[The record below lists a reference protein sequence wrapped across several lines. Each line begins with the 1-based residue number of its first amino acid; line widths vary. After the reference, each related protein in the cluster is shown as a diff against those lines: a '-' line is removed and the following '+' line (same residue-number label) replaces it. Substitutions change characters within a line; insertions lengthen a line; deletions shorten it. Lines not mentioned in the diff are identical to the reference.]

1 MLGFRT
7 AIQVH
12 RSIFSPNRGYVV
24 GLDCVGTE
32 SELRQ
37 CRFRGILVGRQCRFG
52 YAGGVSCTNDSEAAE
67 YPVRL
72 VGGSGPHE
80 GRVEIYYHGVW
91 GTVCRNMW
99 GIEDANV
106 VCRQLGF
113 SKATRVVAWNE
124 FRGAV
129 GQIWLDSVGCSGSEE
144 SLDMC
149 GHMGWGDHNFCSHSR
164 DAEAVCEGYDGRYRP
179 VRLVNGS
186 TEFEGRVEVRLQNE
200 WGSVCGDGWDQ
211 RDAAVVCRQLGFA
224 SEGAEPL
231 LSAYYGEGSGL
242 IMLSEVECTGQELYV
257 TDCPSSGYYQHNC
270 NHSHDV
276 GVRCSGRIPESRFT
290 NPICLVVNG
299 SHLSQNKGTIEI
311 YDNGTWSSICDI
323 NWSFAD
329 GMVACR
335 MLGFRTANDVHHG
348 SHFGAGRFNILLDGV
363 QCAGDEDELIDCRHS
378 QQLSRNCHDH
388 TKDAGVSCTN
398 DTAPVRLVG
407 GNGPHE
413 GRVEIYHQGQW
424 GTVCGYWWDI
434 IDSQVVCKELGYP
447 RATEVTYF
455 GRGTGAVWLSYV
467 SCTGLESSLDLC
479 VHGGWGRTSFCGR
492 AGVICEAYDFV
503 CASGGGV
510 SQYLVCDGVG
520 DCPDSSDEERCVY
533 LPETPVRLV
542 GGGGPHEG
550 RVEIYYQGQ
559 WGTVCE
565 INWDIVDADVVCRQL
580 GYSQATRAS
589 VRAEFGEGSGPIWLS
604 YVNCRGFE
612 RSLDLCYRGELGDN
626 VSDCYHYRDVG
637 AVCEGNDTGLL
648 PIRLVNGA
656 TEYEGLVEILLD
668 GHLGSVCGDGWDQR
682 DAAVVCRQL
691 GFASEGAE
699 HLLSAYY
706 GESSG
711 PILLSNVECSGTEL
725 YLKDCPSSGL
735 YQHSCTHSQDVG
747 VRCSAGSPVSE
758 FSNPVRLVV
767 NGSHVSHDEGTVEI
781 YYNGAWNTICDTEWD
796 MAEAIVAC
804 RMLGFRTASGAYSRS
819 FFGYG
824 RPSRLEDNVRC
835 DGTESELSD
844 CFYDDQFLYGCGYE
858 NAAGISCTDDTAPVR
873 LVGGSGPHEGRVEI
887 YHQGQWGTVCDDGWS
902 WIDANVVCKQL
913 GYYEAISTLHEFGQE
928 LFSRKIWLKKV
939 ACTGSEIALD
949 LCPHA
954 GWGLT
959 YCANNHDAGVESE
972 ECRSDQFRCSSGGC
986 VPGRTVC
993 DGVAQCNDNSDELNC
1008 VCLRYQYQCSND
1020 ECVDGSDECD
1030 GKEDCSDGSDE
1041 MDCSVID
1048 PSSSSSFSG
1057 QFEVMMIIIVSILVC
1072 LCCAVCIPGVIV
1084 GYYCSRSKAK
1094 SRPTAPAARNTLGVY
1109 EVSFLSGRNP
1119 IPPVGPSDFP
1129 PVGPSDFPPIGPS
1142 DFPPVGP
1149 SDFPPVG
1156 PSVHNPIP

>member
-99 GIEDANV
+99 GIEDANSMFSYYVCVHTNSQV

-224 SEGAEPL
+224 SEGAEP
-231 LSAYYGEGSGL
+231 
-242 IMLSEVECTGQELYV
+242 
-257 TDCPSSGYYQHNC
+257 
-270 NHSHDV
+270 
-276 GVRCSGRIPESRFT
+276 
-290 NPICLVVNG
+290 
-299 SHLSQNKGTIEI
+299 
-311 YDNGTWSSICDI
+311 
-323 NWSFAD
+323 
-329 GMVACR
+329 
-335 MLGFRTANDVHHG
+335 
-348 SHFGAGRFNILLDGV
+348 
-363 QCAGDEDELIDCRHS
+363 
-378 QQLSRNCHDH
+378 
-388 TKDAGVSCTN
+388 
-398 DTAPVRLVG
+398 
-407 GNGPHE
+407 
-413 GRVEIYHQGQW
+413 
-424 GTVCGYWWDI
+424 
-434 IDSQVVCKELGYP
+434 
-447 RATEVTYF
+447 
-455 GRGTGAVWLSYV
+455 
-467 SCTGLESSLDLC
+467 
-479 VHGGWGRTSFCGR
+479 
-492 AGVICEAYDFV
+492 
-503 CASGGGV
+503 
-510 SQYLVCDGVG
+510 
-520 DCPDSSDEERCVY
+520 
-533 LPETPVRLV
+533 
-542 GGGGPHEG
+542 
-550 RVEIYYQGQ
+550 
-559 WGTVCE
+559 
-565 INWDIVDADVVCRQL
+565 
-580 GYSQATRAS
+580 
-589 VRAEFGEGSGPIWLS
+589 
-604 YVNCRGFE
+604 
-612 RSLDLCYRGELGDN
+612 
-626 VSDCYHYRDVG
+626 
-637 AVCEGNDTGLL
+637 
-648 PIRLVNGA
+648 
-656 TEYEGLVEILLD
+656 
-668 GHLGSVCGDGWDQR
+668 
-682 DAAVVCRQL
+682 
-691 GFASEGAE
+691 
-699 HLLSAYY
+699 LLSAYY